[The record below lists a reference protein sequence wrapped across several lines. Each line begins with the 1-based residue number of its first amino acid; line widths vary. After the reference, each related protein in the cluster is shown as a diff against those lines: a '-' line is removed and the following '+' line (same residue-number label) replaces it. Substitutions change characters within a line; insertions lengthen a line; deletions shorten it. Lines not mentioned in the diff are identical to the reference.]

1 MVRQMNGL
9 EKDIFLIS
17 QAATFQSTPGKIAK
31 SLVRS
36 VSCLSLFP
44 TLLSFALPPGSASQ
58 ARREY
63 CFFV

>member
-36 VSCLSLFP
+36 VSCLSFFP
-44 TLLSFALPPGSASQ
+44 TLLSFALPPG
-58 ARREY
+58 
-63 CFFV
+63 